1 MKQISKL
8 TLSLIA
14 SFSVLSSSIIAA
26 EPLGKSSGV
35 SGELGVSNG
44 NEAFEYDAANGW
56 WWYKQKTTDNT
67 GKEVE
72 TKVKMTPKEKMDYDR
87 ETQVIKLL
95 QSQNAKLE
103 KVQDRL
109 EYAYPNITPL
119 STTNSKTGK
128 ECVTNSSD
136 DCFVFPLQAEAQH
149 VPVLA
154 NWLADPNPTN
164 SKNWLRWQA
173 KYFNHLQKISVGLR
187 FSFLSEGP
195 NAYPTNT
202 TFVYNDNMA
211 MPISERIAENRE
223 MEIIK
228 SVKDK
233 LGIMVFLGG
242 NTLLENSLEAYV
254 KVADFGND
262 SWKEINLVVVVP
274 SEEAKQLLLSKVKTE
289 YQKNVTEFWKKANII
304 VNQELFK
311 KFNVLVTPSVVV
323 TYKTDKLNEK
333 GKPNIIWQNISTGT
347 ASGSFASKGIIQFL
361 TYNEIINPGDMA
373 TAINA
378 AQIQKNMEAPKAKV
392 SEDKIYKDNKTLE
405 SIDNSKPKQEVKKNE
420 SK

>member
-1 MKQISKL
+1 MKSLSKL
-8 TLSLIA
+8 TFSLIA
-14 SFSVLSSSIIAA
+14 SFSVLTNSIFAA
-26 EPLGKSSGV
+26 EPIGKSSGV
-35 SGELGVSNG
+35 SGELGLSSG

-109 EYAYPNITPL
+109 EYAYPNITPVN
-119 STTNSKTGK
+119 TTNSKTGK

-136 DCFVFPLQAEAQH
+136 ECFVFPLQAEAQH

-154 NWLADPNPTN
+154 NWLSDPNPTN

-228 SVKDK
+228 SLKEK
-233 LGIMVFLGG
+233 LGLMVFLGG
-242 NTLLENSLEAYV
+242 NTLLENSLEAYI
-254 KVADFGND
+254 KVADFGREE
-262 SWKEINLVVVVP
+262 WKDINLIIVVP
-274 SEEAKQLLLSKVKTE
+274 STEAKELLINKVNNSFN
-289 YQKNVTEFWKKANII
+289 KNAIEFWKKANIV
-304 VNQELFK
+304 VNEPMFK

-333 GKPNIIWQNISTGT
+333 GKNNIIWQNISTGT
-347 ASGSFASKGIIQFL
+347 ASGDFASKGIIQFL
-361 TYNEIINPGDMA
+361 AYNEIIDNGDLS

-378 AQIQKNMEAPKAKV
+378 AQMQKNMEAPKA
-392 SEDKIYKDNKTLE
+392 SITEDKIYKDINIMKESNKDKKE
-405 SIDNSKPKQEVKKNE
+405 EVKK
-420 SK
+420 

>member
-1 MKQISKL
+1 MKSLSRL

-14 SFSVLSSSIIAA
+14 SFSVLTNSIFAA
-26 EPLGKSSGV
+26 EPIGKSSGV
-35 SGELGVSNG
+35 SGELGLSNG

-109 EYAYPNITPL
+109 EYAYPNITPIN
-119 STTNSKTGK
+119 TTNSKTGK

-154 NWLADPNPTN
+154 NWLSDPNPTN

-211 MPISERIAENRE
+211 FPVSEDIAENRT

-228 SVKDK
+228 SLKDK

-262 SWKEINLVVVVP
+262 SWKEINLLIVVP
-274 SEEAKQLLLSKVKTE
+274 SQEAKDLLLSKVNNLNKP
-289 YQKNVTEFWKKANII
+289 NISEFWKKANII
-304 VNQELFK
+304 INEDLFK

-333 GKPNIIWQNISTGT
+333 GKPNVIWQNISTGT
-347 ASGSFASKGIIQFL
+347 ASGTFAAKGIIQFL
-361 TYNEIINPGDMA
+361 AYNEIIDMGDLS

-378 AQIQKNMEAPKAKV
+378 AQIQKNMEAPKAQVK
-392 SEDKIYKDNKTLE
+392 EEKIFKDNKTL
-405 SIDNSKPKQEVKKNE
+405 DNKKDEVKK
-420 SK
+420 